1 MSHEFESQRQEK
13 RTIAPRNKTAT
24 PVSQLLDVVETSLD
38 DDKAQ
43 DVVVI
48 NLSGK
53 TEFADYM
60 VIASG
65 TSARMVSTMA
75 THLQERLKAA
85 GVKGLAAEGKTQAD
99 WVLIDGGDIVV
110 HLFRPE
116 VRTFYDLEKIWDDSV
131 PRPTEVA

>member
-1 MSHEFESQRQEK
+1 MTRNFESKQKEK
-13 RTIAPRNKTAT
+13 RTIPPRKKTAT

-43 DVVVI
+43 DVIVI
-48 NLSGK
+48 DLSGK

-65 TSARMVSTMA
+65 TSQRMVSTMA
-75 THLQERLKAA
+75 THLLERLKAE
-85 GVKGLAAEGKTQAD
+85 GVKGLAAEGKAQAD
-99 WVLIDGGDIVV
+99 WVLIDGGDIIV

-116 VRTFYDLEKIWDDSV
+116 VRTFYDLEKIWGDSV